1 MATPDAAA
9 AAAATGAEHV
19 VAWVEREL
27 GGTVVALDRLPRWRA
42 GWTLDVA
49 RDGEVLRLYARGER
63 GADFPS
69 PFALEH
75 EEAVH
80 DLLEAHG
87 LPVPHVHGVIDGPV
101 RVLLMDRVDGQQGL
115 ALADPADRERLL
127 FECVGHMA
135 AMHRIPMAEVARRGI
150 LVPSEPAD
158 VVVSDVFRRVERRYL
173 DAPVPRDPVTEF
185 LRRWLRREAP
195 RDRTRPAFV
204 AWDSAQFLHHE
215 GELTALIDFELA
227 HVGDPYMD
235 LAPLRTRDSMEP
247 LGPLGPALARYA
259 DLTGEPVDL
268 DLVRYFEISQLTVT
282 LMLQWP
288 VVCAPDPDSDY
299 VTHLTWYVESGR
311 YAIDVMG
318 ERVRDGR
325 CPSWPGP
332 APRRTR
338 QAAAHAHLV
347 RSLHRAARAE
357 TRTNLVRFGIDVG
370 AGPGADGEPPPSAAP
385 PSARGGARRRL
396 RRVAD
401 ALRLPPGPSPA
412 TVGRDRRRGR
422 RGRRR
427 RRGGARSA
435 GASPTGTTPT
445 RRCSRSS
452 TPRVPS
458 TTGRCSTCA
467 PGGCSGGTS
476 RSVHRAPSWC
486 ATRPSRPWPIRDWV
500 ALLPGSA
507 QARGYAS
514 CPTSD

>member
-1 MATPDAAA
+1 VPTPDAAA
-9 AAAATGAEHV
+9 TAAATGAGHV
-19 VAWVEREL
+19 VDWIEREL
-27 GGTVVALDRLPRWRA
+27 GGTVVAVDRLPRWRA
-42 GWTLDVA
+42 GWTIDVA
-49 RDGEVLRLYARGER
+49 RGDEVLHLYARGER

-80 DLLEAHG
+80 DLLESHG

-101 RVLLMDRVDGQQGL
+101 RVLLMDRVPGQQGL

-127 FECVGHMA
+127 FECIDHMA
-135 AMHRIPMAEVARRGI
+135 AMHRIPMEEVARRGI
-150 LVPSEPAD
+150 LVPTEPGD

-204 AWDSAQFLHHE
+204 AWDSAQFLHDA

-247 LGPLGPALARYA
+247 LGQLAPALARYA
-259 DLTGEPVDL
+259 ELTGAPIDL

-288 VVCAPDPDSDY
+288 VVCDPDPDSDY

-318 ERVRDGR
+318 ERAG
-325 CPSWPGP
+325 WPVADIAVP
-332 APRRTR
+332 EPRRTR

-370 AGPGADGEPPPSAAP
+370 APTAGAADGATPAA
-385 PSARGGARRRL
+385 A
-396 RRVAD
+396 
-401 ALRLPPGPSPA
+401 
-412 TVGRDRRRGR
+412 
-422 RGRRR
+422 
-427 RRGGARSA
+427 
-435 GASPTGTTPT
+435 
-445 RRCSRSS
+445 
-452 TPRVPS
+452 
-458 TTGRCSTCA
+458 A
-467 PGGCSGGTS
+467 PGGADAGHDFAGWRTRCDYRLARHLQRLDEIGDAVDAADVDDVARLLG
-476 RSVHRAPSWC
+476 RSVTDRAE
-486 ATRPSRPWPIRDWV
+486 ADV
-500 ALLPGSA
+500 ALLAFVDAAGPEHDRALFDLCARRLQRWHLTLGPPGSLVVRHPPLQPLA
-507 QARGYAS
+507 DPGQANAPAR
-514 CPTSD
+514 